1 VTYTFEF
8 HSVTP
13 YWPLLLEGLLHTL
26 WMSVVTMAFGLLIGI
41 AGAFARTSGN
51 AIARSIATSYVEVI
65 RNTPLLIQL
74 FIVFFGLPS
83 IGVRLDSWEA
93 AIVGLSINVGAYLTE
108 IIRAGIESVRRSQ
121 VEAGLA
127 LGLTPTQIFRYVIFF
142 QAVKATYPALTSQFI
157 LLMLV
162 TSVTSQI
169 GADELFHAGAF
180 VDSRIFRSFEV
191 FTVTTL
197 VYLVLAL
204 AFRLVFSGFYAVV
217 FGGVLRSSR

>member
-8 HSVTP
+8 ASVIP
-13 YWPLLLEGLLHTL
+13 YWPLLVAGMVQTL
-26 WMSVVTMAFGLLIGI
+26 WMSAITMLLGLMIGI
-41 AGAFARTSGN
+41 AGAFARTGGN
-51 AIARSIATSYVEVI
+51 ALARAIATGYVEAI

-83 IGVRLDSWEA
+83 LGIRLDSWQA
-93 AIVGLSINVGAYLTE
+93 AIVGLSVNVGAYLTE

-127 LGLTPTQIFRYVIFF
+127 LGLTPTQIFRHVVFY
-142 QAVKATYPALTSQFI
+142 QAVKATYPALASQFI

-169 GADELFHAGAF
+169 GADELFHAGAYI
-180 VDSRIFRSFEV
+180 DSRIFRSFEV

-197 VYLVLAL
+197 AYLILAF
-204 AFRLVFSGFYAVV
+204 AFRLVFSGFYAVA
-217 FGGVLRSSR
+217 FGGALRRT